1 MFEQWKEQELAQ
13 IKEQYGKA
21 RIITLAVVVLM
32 ALNLPME
39 LGMLLD
45 GGGGFGAVSLAVTLG
60 VMVLAWRLGDY
71 KSRFIKPLLAA
82 VEESLPTQGERE
94 RFAQQMGAAT
104 QIPYSPAPQTKPGL
118 MLLGEDYCYFRQ
130 PRRVR
135 ILKNRELRR
144 AELTRGTY
152 TVGRG
157 HIRICYDLLGLM
169 SYLTAGEPEV
179 RAWTIAKGT
188 KAPQAAG
195 KIHTD
200 FERGFIRAE
209 VVSYDDLM
217 ACGSLPAAR
226 EKGLVRSEGKEYVMQ
241 DGDVVLFRFNV

>member
-60 VMVLAWRLGDY
+60 IMALAWRLGDY
-71 KSRFIKPLLAA
+71 KSRFVKPLLAA

-157 HIRICYDLLGLM
+157 HIRICYDLSLFGEEEKPLWRA
-169 SYLTAGEPEV
+169 SYPAEEEAYQTLELL
-179 RAWTIAKGT
+179 R
-188 KAPQAAG
+188 G
-195 KIHTD
+195 K
-200 FERGFIRAE
+200 
-209 VVSYDDLM
+209 
-217 ACGSLPAAR
+217 LPANLRVEDGIAYGKTEEGRKKAR
-226 EKGLVRSEGKEYVMQ
+226 RSEGLQILLCIAIV
-241 DGDVVLFRFNV
+241 VVLVIIAKVL